1 MTRGLPVLL
10 ALALI
15 AAPPA
20 AFAQTEQTNAPPGNS
35 AIDEYL
41 ETVPNATGNQRP
53 RSGDAPNAVLTP
65 TERARLERLGPDGKV
80 LADAIDV
87 TGPKRERSASAAEPL
102 TAQGRSPLSEVL
114 DAATGGDSGAGMG
127 AVLPAILLAAL
138 LGAIAIVVAR
148 RRSTS

>member
-1 MTRGLPVLL
+1 MTRGMPVLL

-15 AAPPA
+15 ATPPA
-20 AFAQTEQTNAPPGNS
+20 ALAQTQETNAPPGNS

-41 ETVPNATGNQRP
+41 ETVPNATGNARP
-53 RSGDAPNAVLTP
+53 RSGDSPNALLTP

-80 LADAIDV
+80 LADAVDV
-87 TGPKRERSASAAEPL
+87 TGPKRERSSSKSEPL
-102 TAQGRSPLSEVL
+102 TAQGRSPLGEVL
-114 DAATGGDSGAGMG
+114 DAATGDDGGTGMG